1 MSEPRITVYVPSR
14 NYGRFLGDAV
24 ESVLRQS
31 VDDWELMI
39 IDDGS
44 SDETAEVMNLYR
56 GHPRVSLH
64 RTEGIGLAAVS
75 NFALARARGRYVIR
89 LDGDDVFDENI
100 LLVLGNVLDRDGK
113 LALVFPDYF
122 LVDPF
127 GQIFAQERRQ
137 RLYSANHSFD
147 LPPNGACTLVRASI
161 LKEVGGYRED
171 VRAQDGLDLW
181 TKVSSRYKCANVN
194 LPLFYYRRHGSNLTT
209 DSQRIINARRQIK
222 KDAVSERLAALR
234 PVIAVVPCR
243 RNFDFV
249 PDLWKQELGDKSL
262 LERDIDVCVS
272 SELFDH
278 IVVTCDNPEAAAVVE
293 GYDDP
298 RVRFWLRDPQSTIRS
313 ASIVSTLEAVAQE
326 LDATLNGMTV
336 LRYMQTPFVTVATL
350 EEAVTTLA
358 MNDADS
364 TNGVE
369 EITSQV
375 LRRTPY
381 GVEVVNRR
389 GELRSD
395 FDVIYRDVQTCV
407 ATRNRNLPS
416 GSLMGRS
423 TVSFIVSA
431 AECFFIDSEHKLRIA
446 RLMATDVS

>member
-1 MSEPRITVYVPSR
+1 M
-14 NYGRFLGDAV
+14 
-24 ESVLRQS
+24 
-31 VDDWELMI
+31 
-39 IDDGS
+39 
-44 SDETAEVMNLYR
+44 
-56 GHPRVSLH
+56 
-64 RTEGIGLAAVS
+64 
-75 NFALARARGRYVIR
+75 
-89 LDGDDVFDENI
+89 
-100 LLVLGNVLDRDGK
+100 
-113 LALVFPDYF
+113 
-122 LVDPF
+122 
-127 GQIFAQERRQ
+127 
-137 RLYSANHSFD
+137 
-147 LPPNGACTLVRASI
+147 
-161 LKEVGGYRED
+161 
-171 VRAQDGLDLW
+171 
-181 TKVSSRYKCANVN
+181 
-194 LPLFYYRRHGSNLTT
+194 
-209 DSQRIINARRQIK
+209 
-222 KDAVSERLAALR
+222 
-234 PVIAVVPCR
+234 
-243 RNFDFV
+243 
-249 PDLWKQELGDKSL
+249 
-262 LERDIDVCVS
+262 CVS

-423 TVSFIVSA
+423 TSVSLSQPPSA
-431 AECFFIDSEHKLRIA
+431 SSLIPNTSCASPA
-446 RLMATDVS
+446 